1 MRYTHSLVKR
11 VRSVLLTRLGYIIG
25 LRLKSGAT
33 QVSLAQEYG
42 CTVHAIRAIVHNSY
56 TSIALDRLLIV
67 ADGMG
72 LDYTITWKSHD
83 GHRDVSISLPAYDND
98 PVIAA
103 AAAMAR
109 KLPKPTQSEHRTLM

>member
-1 MRYTHSLVKR
+1 MRYSHSLVKR
-11 VRSVLLTRLGYIIG
+11 VRSVLLSRLGYIIG

-72 LDYTITWKSHD
+72 LEYTITWKSK
-83 GHRDVSISLPAYDND
+83 HRVQEVELSLPAYDND
-98 PVIAA
+98 PIIAA
-103 AAAMAR
+103 ASKRVSRMPIQEGSR
-109 KLPKPTQSEHRTLM
+109 VLM